1 MRNSL
6 MFCLS
11 LLFVQLAYAQP
22 QQLLDGL
29 KGREEISFIGRS
41 TFSLKENSGA
51 ALVQDLG
58 LKLHHALVRKEL
70 KSISSAGLAD
80 SPDPAQWMAAYPQ
93 RDDKVYSFNP
103 MTLEEEKHEANT
115 EVKPTDFSDFD
126 IVALIA
132 YNKNTH
138 QFEYYPYAIRPVLVA
153 VEGVVYPPIQIDIAQ
168 EDMVQNQK
176 RRMSFSGKI
185 DGKIKLERF
194 QPFSNAKE
202 GEAMGLGDVLEEQI
216 GALEE
221 LPIKDLKGKELAQDA
236 RLQLQKDIA
245 AAGGVVTFDP
255 TSMTEK
261 LMYQIAPQFVLD
273 FSRGVFHT
281 SNLSVQIQHIE
292 KEELGYIFPF

>member
-1 MRNSL
+1 MRNLL

-11 LLFVQLAYAQP
+11 ILFVQLAYAQP
-22 QQLLDGL
+22 QKLLDQL
-29 KGREEISFIGRS
+29 SGREEISFMGRS

-51 ALVQDLG
+51 TLVQNLG
-58 LKLHHALVRKEL
+58 LKLHDALVKKEL
-70 KSISSAGLAD
+70 KNVSSAGLPH

-93 RDDKVYSFNP
+93 RDDEVYSFNP
-103 MTLEEEKHEANT
+103 MTLEEEKHEVKT
-115 EVKPTDFSDFD
+115 EVKLTDFSDFD

-132 YNKNTH
+132 YNKKTH
-138 QFEYYPYAIRPVLVA
+138 QFEYYPYAIRPVLA
-153 VEGVVYPPIQIDIAQ
+153 AAEGVVYSPIQIEIAQ
-168 EDMVQNQK
+168 GDMVQNQK

-194 QPFSNAKE
+194 QPLSNAKE
-202 GEAMGLGDVLEEQI
+202 GEAMGLSQILEEQI

-221 LPIKDLKGKELAQDA
+221 LPIKDLKGKELAQEA
-236 RLQLQKDIA
+236 RLQLQKDIT
-245 AAGGVVTFDP
+245 AAGGVVIFDP
-255 TSMTEK
+255 TSMAEK
-261 LMYQIAPQFVLD
+261 LMYQIAPQFILD